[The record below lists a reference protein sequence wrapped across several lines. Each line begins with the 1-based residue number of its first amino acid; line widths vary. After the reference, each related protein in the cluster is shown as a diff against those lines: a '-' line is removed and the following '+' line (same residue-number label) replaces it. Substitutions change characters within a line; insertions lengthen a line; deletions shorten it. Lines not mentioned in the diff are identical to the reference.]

1 MNYPKISIV
10 TPILNRADFL
20 EETIRSVIEQGYPN
34 LEYIVIDGGSIDGT
48 LNIISKYADK
58 LAYWVSEP
66 DSGMYHAIQ
75 KGFEKSTGEI
85 MAWINSDD
93 KYHAGALYTV
103 AQIFSE
109 IKDIEWIL
117 GMPSI
122 YNKDGFCVK
131 VNNDR
136 RWSKSRI
143 YTGDYR
149 WIQQESVFWKRTL
162 WEKSG
167 SYVDTNFKYAA
178 DFELWNRF
186 FNYAQLYNVETVLS
200 GFRSHGEQLSIR
212 NMKLYVAEVA
222 KIRNTRKSEQAGVIR
237 ITFIRLLMCFR
248 DPPIE
253 DTYQVFKIFCTR
265 ITTSCGLLSFFPGL
279 YLL

>member
-1 MNYPKISIV
+1 
-10 TPILNRADFL
+10 
-20 EETIRSVIEQGYPN
+20 
-34 LEYIVIDGGSIDGT
+34 
-48 LNIISKYADK
+48 
-58 LAYWVSEP
+58 
-66 DSGMYHAIQ
+66 MYQAIQ

-149 WIQQESVFWKRTL
+149 WIQQESVFWKLPFGKNPVVMLIQTSNTQPILNCGTGFLIMHNSIMLR
-162 WEKSG
+162 
-167 SYVDTNFKYAA
+167 
-178 DFELWNRF
+178 
-186 FNYAQLYNVETVLS
+186 LS
-200 GFRSHGEQLSIR
+200 
-212 NMKLYVAEVA
+212 
-222 KIRNTRKSEQAGVIR
+222 
-237 ITFIRLLMCFR
+237 
-248 DPPIE
+248 
-253 DTYQVFKIFCTR
+253 
-265 ITTSCGLLSFFPGL
+265 
-279 YLL
+279 